1 MVDTM
6 QFWLENPNVIL
17 QNLTEVWPSEEM
29 GTTQKLNAIS
39 RLIFVLTGVG
49 LCFSK
54 NKEKIGITGVTSLAL
69 IAAIFYYK
77 EREGFQD
84 VSQSQVNE
92 LEVHMPKVKCEVM
105 EPPEKSVEMHNPFN
119 NVMVP
124 EYGTKAAERPAIKE
138 EDLEET
144 FDKVKANTVRLFQN
158 DDEIEDEEVKN
169 KLFSSL
175 GDNYLFA
182 SSMRN
187 YVSNP
192 NTAVMNNQ
200 NAFAEFCYGQMSSI
214 KENGIHPE

>member
-1 MVDTM
+1 M

-17 QNLTEVWPSEEM
+17 QDLTEVWPSDEM

-39 RLIFVLTGVG
+39 RLIFVLTGAG
-49 LCFSK
+49 LCFSR
-54 NKEKIGITGVTSLAL
+54 NKEKVGITGATSLAL

-77 EREGFQD
+77 GREGF
-84 VSQSQVNE
+84 
-92 LEVHMPKVKCEVM
+92 EVAPEVDTHVAEVKCEVA
-105 EPPEKSVEMHNPFN
+105 PPLVAERPVEMHNPFN

-124 EYGTKAAERPAIKE
+124 EYGTKAAERPAVRE

-158 DDEIEDEEVKN
+158 DDEIEDDEVKD

-192 NTAVMNNQ
+192 NTAVINNQ

>member
-1 MVDTM
+1 MM
-6 QFWLENPNVIL
+6 QPFWLENPNVIL
-17 QNLTEVWPSEEM
+17 QDITEVWPNADM
-29 GTTQKLNAIS
+29 GTAQKLNAIS
-39 RLIFVLTGVG
+39 RLILALTGLG
-49 LCFSK
+49 LFVSK
-54 NKEKIGITGVTSLAL
+54 DKEKVGITGVTSLAL

-77 EREGFQD
+77 EREGFQCQA
-84 VSQSQVNE
+84 VIPVVE
-92 LEVHMPKVKCEVM
+92 PVVEPVAEPCM
-105 EPPEKSVEMHNPFN
+105 EKRVVIEKNNPFN

-124 EYGTKAAERPAIKE
+124 EYGTKMAERPAIKE
-138 EDLEET
+138 DDLEEA
-144 FDKVKANTVRLFQN
+144 FDKVKENTVRLFQN
-158 DDEIEDEEVKN
+158 EDEIEDEEIKN

-182 SSMRN
+182 NSMRN

>member
-6 QFWLENPNVIL
+6 QFWLENPNIIL
-17 QNLTEVWPSEEM
+17 QNLTEVWPSDEM

-39 RLIFVLTGVG
+39 RLILVLTVLG
-49 LCFSK
+49 LCFSR
-54 NKEKIGITGVTSLAL
+54 NKAKVGIAGVVSLAL
-69 IAAIFYYK
+69 IAGIFYYK
-77 EREGFQD
+77 GSESIVHEGFKVEVAEPDD
-84 VSQSQVNE
+84 VE
-92 LEVHMPKVKCEVM
+92 GVKCDVVSE
-105 EPPEKSVEMHNPFN
+105 ERPVEMHNPFN

-124 EYGTKAAERPAIKE
+124 EYGTKAAERPAIRE

-144 FDKVKANTVRLFQN
+144 FEKVKTNTVRLFQN
-158 DDEIEDEEVKN
+158 EDEIEDEEVKE